1 MRSLPRPFRVVALA
15 CALSAGGNPWLA
27 VSARAQAADEVLAR
41 ARDYVATYERAFVNL
56 LAEERSTQELRE
68 PGVLSGMPG
77 QTRGGAGM
85 SGGGMPMMEQPASSE
100 RTTRRRLRANYLVIR
115 ADTGLGWVPFRDVVE
130 VDGKGVGER
139 EQRLVELL
147 SGDGPADLA
156 RARNLMVEGARHDLG
171 EVARTFNIPV
181 LGLLFLHP
189 DRAEATT
196 FTRRGQERVAGR
208 RALVY
213 AFEEPGRPSLVRG
226 PGDQDLPSSGR
237 VWVDETS
244 GTILKTEH
252 IVQAWDVTAVVTVQ
266 YRQDNRL
273 DMWLPERMD
282 EEYRWSS
289 NKGRTLRVSA
299 RYSDYRRLQVD
310 ASEDLNVPRK
320 PPGR

>member
-1 MRSLPRPFRVVALA
+1 MVVALVP
-15 CALSAGGNPWLA
+15 ALLFCHGPILVDLA
-27 VSARAQAADEVLAR
+27 AQAPDEALTR
-41 ARDYVATYERAFVNL
+41 ARDYVGAYERAFVNL

-68 PGVLSGMPG
+68 PGALSSIPG
-77 QTRGGAGM
+77 QTRGGGGM
-85 SGGGMPMMEQPASSE
+85 SGGGMPMMDQPASSD
-100 RTTRRRLRANYLVIR
+100 RTTRRRLRSNYLVIR
-115 ADTGLGWVPFRDVVE
+115 ADTGLGWVPFRDVIE
-130 VDGKGVGER
+130 VDGRQVGER
-139 EQRLVELL
+139 QHRLVELL
-147 SGDGPADLA
+147 SGDGPADLV

-181 LGLLFLHP
+181 LGLLFVHA

-196 FTRRGQERVAGR
+196 FTRRGQERVAGH
-208 RALVY
+208 RAVVY

-226 PGDQDLPSSGR
+226 PGDQDLPSTGR
-237 VWVDETS
+237 VWIDETS
-244 GTILKTEH
+244 GAILKTEH
-252 IVQAWDVTAVVTVQ
+252 IVQAWDVTAIVTVQ
-266 YRQDNRL
+266 YRQDERL